1 MGFLFSVKGLR
12 AIGVTQRPFVG
23 LLSQLESSTRFGF
36 VLWDWISRFRI
47 TRDTIGCVLGFLF
60 VVTLIAP

>member
-36 VLWDWISRFRI
+36 VGCGIGSR
-47 TRDTIGCVLGFLF
+47 GF
-60 VVTLIAP
+60 V

>member
-36 VLWDWISRFRI
+36 VGCGIGSRGF
-47 TRDTIGCVLGFLF
+47 VLRGIRSDVFWASYL
-60 VVTLIAP
+60 